1 MRAFSLHLLSLYPC
15 FIYFSLDLTFAFF
28 VFLFHFQNAL
38 NLLHKKDRPVIPPWD
53 NTIRKLQ
60 SEIQETTGFGR
71 ERSESIAEEDESA
84 DVSDV
89 FSRASLI
96 S

>member
-1 MRAFSLHLLSLYPC
+1 MLQSE
-15 FIYFSLDLTFAFF
+15 
-28 VFLFHFQNAL
+28 V
-38 NLLHKKDRPVIPPWD
+38 
-53 NTIRKLQ
+53 TIQ

-84 DVSDV
+84 DICDV
-89 FSRASLI
+89 FSRASLV